1 MCFMITLLCV
11 LNYLKLFSKSHL
23 SRKISYNPK
32 GEFLNMV
39 KEYTWNVWNSQQIYI
54 FKGRSLYLLR
64 VVVVAQLVEWS
75 LPIPEVCGS
84 NPITSK
90 VFIEYSLLSTVLKR
104 RKRGWEWPI
113 FFKKKFGSFTI
124 RSYFNRDSLREFK

>member
-104 RKRGWEWPI
+104 RKKEKEAGNGP
-113 FFKKKFGSFTI
+113 FF
-124 RSYFNRDSLREFK
+124 